1 MPSFDKNRSLRN
13 ATPEQLE
20 ELAKRLSSI
29 AESVQ
34 LKQAGWL
41 ESHHFPPDIT
51 RAVRLT
57 MADLFGDFV
66 SADEIGEY
74 GMSKVWELLQTAVDR
89 REWLTKI
96 DRPADNSAMLVQ
108 PATPPTLPFRLHLCD
123 VPQTLKR
130 DGFKNPVTITNPV
143 YWSLMEALIDAAPN
157 AIPKAKLQRLFSYP
171 NDRNNSPKKLRDIID
186 ALGLTVQN
194 WTLTDAKT

>member
-1 MPSFDKNRSLRN
+1 MPSFDKSRSLRN

-34 LKQAGWL
+34 LKQAGWV

-96 DRPADNSAMLVQ
+96 DKPADNSAMLVQ

-130 DGFKNPVTITNPV
+130 DGFKEVITLQNED
-143 YWSLMEALIDAAPN
+143 YWKLMQSLMAAYPN
-157 AIPKAKLQRLFSYP
+157 AVRKSKLNQLFRFP
-171 NDRNNSPKKLRDIID
+171 NDRKNHPKKLRDIID

-194 WTLTDAKT
+194 WTLTDAKP